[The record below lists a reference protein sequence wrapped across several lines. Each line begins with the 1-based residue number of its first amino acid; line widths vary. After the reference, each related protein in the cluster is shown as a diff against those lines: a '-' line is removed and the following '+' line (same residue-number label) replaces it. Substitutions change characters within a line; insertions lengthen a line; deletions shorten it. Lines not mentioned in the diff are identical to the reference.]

1 MKILYSCLSKSW
13 GGMEM
18 VTLTGIKQLLKNN
31 IKVEL
36 LCADDS
42 RLQLEANNFGIIIHP
57 LNSINTVN
65 PFSILKTASIIK
77 SGNFDL
83 IHSHAS
89 RDLWLLVP
97 ALKILRKSLPL
108 VLTKHVGSFIIKKDF
123 LHNKIYNRVTL
134 AIAISE
140 VIKKNLITTTSVT
153 EEKIKIIYNGVDLTK
168 FDPSVA
174 DRNKLRNE
182 LNVGINDIL
191 IGMTGRFSLGKGHE
205 EFLFT
210 AKELNKKYSNLKF
223 VIVGEA
229 SRGEDNYATKIQLLT
244 KEYNLQ
250 NVFFVGF
257 RSDIPDVLAAMDI
270 FVFPSHAEA
279 FGVGLIEAMSMNK
292 PTVAANTDGVLDIV
306 LDNET
311 GLFFNSRDGKDLC
324 DKIEKLIDNSELRL
338 KLGTNARKRVR
349 EIFDLEK
356 ITDQHIITYNNL
368 INKSNGSIN

>member
-140 VIKKNLITTTSVT
+140 VIKKNLITTTSLT
-153 EEKIKIIYNGVDLTK
+153 AEKIKIIYNGVDLTK

-205 EFLFT
+205 EFLFA

-324 DKIEKLIDNSELRL
+324 NKIVKLIDDSELRP
-338 KLGTNARKRVR
+338 KLGSNARKRVL